1 MPISNKHLL
10 IAYLVLITNLSFS
23 VAFDST
29 LIKLLEKSEKLTR
42 SGEYQSSSL
51 TLDSALKIAQ
61 NHASDLELAHVYNN
75 LGRNFDYMGKPEMA
89 LKSYLKALS
98 LAEKVKDNYSIAK
111 IYKNM
116 GALYVEQKDLKLGL
130 DYYNKAEIFASNT
143 TDKRLKADI
152 FNNKGR
158 IFDEQGKS
166 DLGLKLYLKAYNI
179 YKEIKNE
186 ERIGMAANNIA
197 IVYKNKKDFKNA
209 AKYLLESLSI
219 SKRMGNVWLVAAN
232 YTNLSNIYSEQKD
245 YQKSIQ
251 YNTLAAKMASK
262 INAREI
268 TMAAYHNLRD
278 NYDSL
283 KNYKKALE
291 YAKIQLSE
299 KDSFFNSERTAL
311 ITEMREKYDADKKQD
326 TIRLQAQQKLIDDLQ
341 ISTQNLKMKQ
351 QNTNWAI
358 VIVSLLLILGV
369 SWFVNN
375 RSQMAEKA
383 LLEAELLR
391 KEKEIQ
397 SVVFEAEKAER
408 IRIARDM
415 HDELGS
421 GLSKI
426 AILTGNV
433 IQKTSSIDGVIGD
446 MDSIAKTARNLVEN
460 MSDLVW
466 ALNADDTTLDYL
478 IARLRE
484 YVYDFLEDCNIDF
497 RTNFPTEI
505 PNIQIGKEVQHNI
518 YLSFK
523 EILNNTV
530 KHSEATLINIEILV
544 FSEKIE
550 ILISDNGKGFEIEK
564 VRKEGNGL
572 KNIKSRMNR
581 IGSEYLVESETGKGT
596 ISHLV
601 VVL

>member
-1 MPISNKHLL
+1 MPITNKHLL
-10 IAYLVLITNLSFS
+10 IVFLVLIANLSFG

-42 SGEYQSSSL
+42 SGEYQASST

-61 NHASDLELAHVYNN
+61 NHASDLELAQVYNN
-75 LGRNFDYMGKPEMA
+75 MGRNFDYMGKIEEA
-89 LKSYLKALS
+89 LKIYLKALS
-98 LAEKVKDNYSIAK
+98 LAEKVKDNFSIAK

-116 GALYVEQKDLKLGL
+116 GALYVAQKDLKMGL
-130 DYYNKAEIFASNT
+130 DYYNKAEFFASKT
-143 TDKRLKADI
+143 TDKKLKADI
-152 FNNKGR
+152 FNNKGL

-166 DLGLKLYLKAYNI
+166 DLGLELYLKAYKI
-179 YKEIKNE
+179 YKEIKND

-197 IVYKNKKDFKNA
+197 IVYKNKKDYNNA

-219 SKRMGNVWLVAAN
+219 SERMGNVWVTAAN
-232 YTNLSNIYSEQKD
+232 YTNLSNIYSGQKD
-245 YQKSIQ
+245 YQKSIA
-251 YNTLAAKMASK
+251 YNLQAIKMATK
-262 INAREI
+262 LNAREI
-268 TMAAYHNLRD
+268 TTAAYHNLRD

-291 YAKIQLSE
+291 YAKIHLSE
-299 KDSFFNSERTAL
+299 KDSLLNSERTAL

-326 TIRLQAQQKLIDDLQ
+326 TIRLQTQQKLIDDLQ

-351 QNTNWAI
+351 QNTNWGIAI
-358 VIVSLLLILGV
+358 SALVLLLGV
-369 SWFVNN
+369 CWLVYN
-375 RSQMAEKA
+375 RSKMAEKA

-391 KEKEIQ
+391 KEKEMQ
-397 SVVFEAEKAER
+397 TAVYEAEKAER

-433 IQKTSSIDGVIGD
+433 IQKAALIEGVNSD
-446 MDSIAKTARNLVEN
+446 VENIAKTARNLVGN

-466 ALNADDTTLDYL
+466 ALNADDTTFDYL
-478 IARLRE
+478 VARLRE

-497 RTNFPTEI
+497 NTNFPVEV
-505 PNIQIGKEVQHNI
+505 PDIQMGKEVQRNI
-518 YLSFK
+518 FLSFK

-530 KHSEATLINIEILV
+530 KHAEATLINIEILLLDG
-544 FSEKIE
+544 KID
-550 ILISDNGKGFEIEK
+550 ILISDNGKGFEIENA
-564 VRKEGNGL
+564 RKHGNGL
-572 KNIKSRMNR
+572 KNIKNR
-581 IGSEYLVESETGKGT
+581 IQRIGGEYILKSEIGKGT

-601 VVL
+601 LAV